1 MLTCEDLVDLY
12 RAEQEPPPI
21 IVLSGGSPGL
31 IPEWRLWMMDA
42 LESAGLDQATYLWSD
57 DDLSSQF
64 MLEEL
69 SAKEIDRLQRY
80 RNYGQVCCFKGFD
93 PVSFDFNCRAGESH
107 FRCQIELMDRFLDLE
122 IDIYCYVTLTS
133 PEIGSIRDGLCHFM
147 DDLQQLSEC
156 LPLRTIPLEI
166 KEFTPVTKRGISD
179 RQRLSFEGQQHA
191 IDSWNLEIERRFSSE
206 MIRKDITEIPLRSR
220 R

>member
-12 RAEQEPPPI
+12 RAEQEPSRI

-80 RNYGQVCCFKGFD
+80 RNYGRV
-93 PVSFDFNCRAGESH
+93 E
-107 FRCQIELMDRFLDLE
+107 
-122 IDIYCYVTLTS
+122 
-133 PEIGSIRDGLCHFM
+133 
-147 DDLQQLSEC
+147 
-156 LPLRTIPLEI
+156 
-166 KEFTPVTKRGISD
+166 
-179 RQRLSFEGQQHA
+179 
-191 IDSWNLEIERRFSSE
+191 ERRACRGWRE
-206 MIRKDITEIPLRSR
+206 
-220 R
+220 